1 MFRFIVKL
9 SVRAIVRDI
18 ILEGVNVKNIKNRL
32 KDVSSRAAPAAPA
45 KENERNFFLSPIF

>member
-9 SVRAIVRDI
+9 SVRARARDR

-32 KDVSSRAAPAAPA
+32 KDVSSRAAPVAPA
-45 KENERNFFLSPIF
+45 KENERNFFLSSIF